1 MASET
6 RNICLIRKSGA
17 FSERI
22 AHAEIER
29 RILQPE
35 MLNPTLPGRFVRIV
49 ELDAPVE
56 TEDEEAE
63 IEARAETGI
72 ESELLVEPVDFE
84 PGLFRAALIHEP
96 DVAQIEEQRTLQN
109 APNRETGLEVGLE
122 LEIGQLARIVREVAL
137 RVAAGT
143 ERASQPRM
151 LLLPPQ

>member
-72 ESELLVEPVDFE
+72 ESELFVEPVEF
-84 PGLFRAALIHEP
+84 
-96 DVAQIEEQRTLQN
+96 
-109 APNRETGLEVGLE
+109 
-122 LEIGQLARIVREVAL
+122 
-137 RVAAGT
+137 
-143 ERASQPRM
+143 
-151 LLLPPQ
+151 